1 MYLSELSVWNF
12 RKFSST
18 IEGDPGLILNFTPG
32 LNLLVGENN
41 SGKTAI
47 IDAIKYTIHTQSYE
61 NIRIENEDFH
71 LPAGE
76 TDETNRASELRIEC
90 VFKGF
95 SNDEAK
101 NFLEWL
107 GMEKNDQG
115 NYEYYLK
122 VSLTAKR
129 NKSTIYYDIKAGP
142 DHEGKQLSGEARNLL
157 RSTYLKPLRD
167 AEKEMSPKRNSRLA
181 QILNSHDAFKGKEEG
196 HYIFE
201 AIKEANEKIQRYF
214 KGINQD
220 GSPLPNQEGKKLLK
234 EINDYLDEFGG
245 INNKLQSNFT
255 LAKLNL
261 KNILERLNLEMT
273 DNKSGLGSQNLL
285 FIATELL
292 LLKRNSYQGLKLA
305 LVEEIE
311 AHLHVQAQIRL
322 IDYLQEEV
330 KNSDVQL
337 IMTTHSTDLA
347 SKVRLEN
354 LIICKEDKAFPMGQN
369 YTTLNKGDY
378 LFLERFLDSMKANL
392 FFAQGVI
399 LVEGD
404 SENLLLPT
412 IADII
417 GKPFS
422 KHGVTVVNVGNTAF
436 LRYSRI
442 FKRKNPDRGVLNI
455 PVAAITDNDIKPDFY
470 KTREPEVSTKS
481 DLEIEKPIEQ
491 RRADKISNIDGQNVR
506 LFISPDW
513 TLEYDLALGKLQKE
527 LLTAVL
533 RAEKIGNS
541 DVIGLTLEKKQKITK
556 DVDELY
562 EEWEKN
568 STSNEERAFYIYYDL
583 VLKKKISKAITAQCF
598 AEILE
603 DLKGKNPE
611 SIKSKLQSDPQL
623 QYIVQAI
630 HHATTGGE

>member
-1 MYLSELSVWNF
+1 MHLAELKIWNF
-12 RKFSST
+12 RKFSSN
-18 IEGDPGLILNFTPG
+18 ENEPGLALNFTPG

-47 IDAIKYTIHTQSYE
+47 VDAIKYTIHTQSYE

-71 LPAGE
+71 LPVGE
-76 TDETNRASELRIEC
+76 TGETNRATELRVEC

-95 SNDEAK
+95 SDDEAK

-115 NYEYYLK
+115 KYEYYLK
-122 VSLTAKR
+122 VFLTAKR
-129 NKSTIYYDIKAGP
+129 NKNTIYYDIKAGP

-167 AEKEMSPKRNSRLA
+167 AEKEMSPRRNSRLA
-181 QILNSHDAFKGKEEG
+181 QILTSHDAFKGKEEE

-201 AIKEANEKIQRYF
+201 TIKEANEKIQRYF
-214 KGINQD
+214 KGIDQD
-220 GSPLPNQEGKKLLK
+220 GAPLPDQEGKKLLE
-234 EINDYLDEFGG
+234 EINDYLEEFGG
-245 INNKLQSNFT
+245 INNKLHSNFT
-255 LAKLNL
+255 LARLNL

-273 DNKSGLGSQNLL
+273 ENKSGLGSQNLL

-292 LLKRNSYQGLKLA
+292 LLKRDSYQGLKLA

-322 IDYLQEEV
+322 IDFLQEEV
-330 KNSDVQL
+330 KGSDVQL

-354 LIICKEDKAFPMGQN
+354 LIICKDDKAFPMGLN
-369 YTTLNKGDY
+369 YTNLNKGDY
-378 LFLERFLDSMKANL
+378 LFLERFLDSTKANL

-399 LVEGD
+399 MVEGD

-417 GKPFS
+417 EKPFS
-422 KHGVTVVNVGNTAF
+422 KYGVTVVNVGNTAF

-442 FKRKNPDRGVLNI
+442 FKRKHPEHGLLNI
-455 PVAAITDNDIKPDFY
+455 PVAAITDNDIKPDLY
-470 KTREPEVSTKS
+470 KEIDPLVNTKS
-481 DLEIEKPIEQ
+481 DLEKVKTIEQ
-491 RRADKISNIDGQNVR
+491 RRADKSNNIDGQNVK

-513 TLEYDLALGKLQKE
+513 TLEYDIALGTLQKE
-527 LLTAVL
+527 LLKAVL

-541 DVIGLTLEKKQKITK
+541 DAIGLTPKKEQQISKEI
-556 DVDELY
+556 DELY
-562 EEWEKN
+562 KEWDKKN
-568 STSNEERAFYIYYDL
+568 TTNEEKAFYIYYDL
-583 VLKKKISKAITAQCF
+583 VLEKKISKAIIAQCL

-603 DLKGKNPE
+603 ELKEKDPDVL
-611 SIKSKLQSDPQL
+611 KSKLLSDPQL
-623 QYIVQAI
+623 QYIVGAI
-630 HHATTGGE
+630 NHATTGGE